1 MQIHR
6 FEMDLLASWLKKPNR
21 KPLILRGARQVGKSS
36 LVRNLAKLSQ
46 RDCLELNFERN
57 PEHADFFKSKDPK
70 IILNHLSLHFKK
82 TIDLDNSLLFLD
94 EIQATPEVIETLR
107 YFYEECPEIPV
118 VAAGSLLDFALAE
131 PTFSVPVGRIEY
143 FHLGPMAFEDFL
155 ASQGETA
162 LLDWIRKVTL
172 TDAIPAPIHQRCL
185 ELIKQFWL
193 IGGMPEV
200 VAHFSEHHDLLEIN
214 NIKQNILQS
223 YQEDFHKYGRIKQI
237 PLLRRVFKAL
247 PSLIGQKI
255 KYAHLDPDSKSV
267 QVKEA
272 LDFLNLAKIIH
283 LIYHSHATGVPLG
296 AQIDHKIFKAIY
308 VDIGLL
314 CSALGLSDLSIIQ
327 SPDWAWINR
336 GSLAEQ
342 YIGQTLFQLY
352 PSYQMPELYYW
363 IREQAQASA
372 ELDYVW
378 QYENQIIP
386 IEVKAGKTGHLKS
399 LHYFMQEKKWS
410 FGVRFN
416 TDIPSLLDEK
426 LKLPNQKESS
436 YRLLSLPFYLAGQL
450 NRFVQN
456 TSNF

>member
-6 FEMDLLASWLKKPNR
+6 FEQDLLAEWLKKPHR
-21 KPLILRGARQVGKSS
+21 KPLVLRGARQVGKSS
-36 LVRNLAKLSQ
+36 LVRNLAKSSQ
-46 RDCLELNFERN
+46 KTFFEINFERN
-57 PEHADFFKSKDPK
+57 PEHADFFKSKDPNL
-70 IILNHLSLHFKK
+70 ILNQLGLYFKSVINPK
-82 TIDLDNSLLFLD
+82 ESLLFLD
-94 EIQATPEVIETLR
+94 EIQATPQVIEVLR
-107 YFYEECPEIPV
+107 YFYEECPDLPV

-131 PTFSVPVGRIEY
+131 PIFSVPVGRIEY
-143 FHLGPMAFEDFL
+143 FHLGPIGFEDFL
-155 ASQGETA
+155 VSLGEKA
-162 LLDWIRKVTL
+162 LVEWLKTVSISET
-172 TDAIPAPIHQRCL
+172 IPLPIHQRCL
-185 ELIKQFWL
+185 ELVKQFWL

-200 VAHFSEHHDLLEIN
+200 VAHFSEHRDFLEIN

-237 PLLRRVFKAL
+237 PLLRRVFKTL

-255 KYAHLDPDSKSV
+255 KYVHLDPDSKST

-272 LDFLNLAKIIH
+272 LDFLNLAKVIH

-296 AQIDHKIFKAIY
+296 AQIDSKTFKSIY

-314 CSALGLSDLSIIQ
+314 CSALGLNDLSIIQ

-342 YIGQTLFQLY
+342 YIGQVLFQLY

-363 IREQAQASA
+363 VREQAQAAA

-378 QYENQIIP
+378 QYENKIIP

-399 LHYFMQEKKWS
+399 LHYFMKEKKWS
-410 FGVRFN
+410 FGGRFN
-416 TDIPSLLDEK
+416 TDLPSLLDEK
-426 LKLPNQKESS
+426 LKLPNQKESV

-450 NRFVQN
+450 NRFIKE
-456 TSNF
+456 TL